1 MSPETALGEIS
12 RGLQMALV
20 LGGPPL
26 IAVLVVGVAVGVIQ
40 AATQINEPT
49 IPFVVKVV
57 GLVAVLAATGHFLL
71 GRMVWIIEADDAA
84 TAGALRARADRCCS
98 GSSGRNGAHLM
109 KLPQPVMNHC
119 WMTL

>member
-26 IAVLVVGVAVGVIQ
+26 VAVLVVGVVVGVIQ

-57 GLVAVLAATGHFLL
+57 GLVAVLTATGHFLL
-71 GRMVWIIEADDAA
+71 GRMVAFTTDLFHRIP
-84 TAGALRARADRCCS
+84 
-98 GSSGRNGAHLM
+98 HLIG
-109 KLPQPVMNHC
+109 
-119 WMTL
+119 